1 MWRLLRDAVRSKA
14 VDFFK
19 LPINAALVLVDEV
32 ALDFG
37 KLRLKE
43 KGSPGGHNGL
53 KSIQAHLKTQD
64 YNRLRIGIGGKDSQ
78 NTRKKAYI
86 LVETRTYCWYRFT
99 PSTRLYYKGV
109 L

>member
-1 MWRLLRDAVRSKA
+1 M
-14 VDFFK
+14 DFFK
-19 LPINAALVLVDEV
+19 LPMNAALVLVDEV

-64 YNRLRIGIGGKDSQ
+64 YNRLRIGIGGKDCGERYPERGEESGHPCG
-78 NTRKKAYI
+78 NPVHIVAI
-86 LVETRTYCWYRFT
+86 SNAISC
-99 PSTRLYYKGV
+99 
-109 L
+109 